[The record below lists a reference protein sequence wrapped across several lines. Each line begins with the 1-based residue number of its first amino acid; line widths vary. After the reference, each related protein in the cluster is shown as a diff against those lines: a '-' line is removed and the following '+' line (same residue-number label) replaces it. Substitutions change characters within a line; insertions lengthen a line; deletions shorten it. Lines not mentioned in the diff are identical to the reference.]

1 MSEEA
6 MSGETEIVNDG
17 GAAEGQVPPENLTLR
32 ELDQLAQVID
42 LGSQRGAYRAGELEV
57 VGGLYNKLVAFLS
70 YVQAQQQ
77 AAADA
82 AAEAGAETEEG
93 AEASEGE

>member
-6 MSGETEIVNDG
+6 MAGETEIVGND
-17 GAAEGQVPPENLTLR
+17 AAEEQVAPENLTLR

-42 LGSQRGAYRAGELEV
+42 LGSQRGAFRAGELEV
-57 VGGLYNKLVAFLS
+57 VGALYNKLVAFLS
-70 YVQAQQQ
+70 YVQAQQK
-77 AAADA
+77 A
-82 AAEAGAETEEG
+82 AAEAAGEEVAGTEEG

>member
-6 MSGETEIVNDG
+6 TTSGETEIVNND
-17 GAAEGQVPPENLTLR
+17 AAEQAQVAPENLTLR

-57 VGGLYNKLVAFLS
+57 VGALYNKLVAFLS
-70 YVQAQQQ
+70 YVQSQQQ
-77 AAADA
+77 AAAE
-82 AAEAGAETEEG
+82 AESAETEEG

>member
-6 MSGETEIVNDG
+6 TSGETEIVNDG
-17 GAAEGQVPPENLTLR
+17 ADTAAEQVAPENLTLR

-57 VGGLYNKLVAFLS
+57 VGALYNKLVAFLS
-70 YVQAQQQ
+70 YVQSQQQ
-77 AAADA
+77 AAA
-82 AAEAGAETEEG
+82 AAEGAETEEG

>member
-6 MSGETEIVNDG
+6 TTSGETEIVNND
-17 GAAEGQVPPENLTLR
+17 AAEQVAPENLTLR

-57 VGGLYNKLVAFLS
+57 VGALYNKLVAFLS
-70 YVQAQQQ
+70 YVQSQQQ
-77 AAADA
+77 AAAE
-82 AAEAGAETEEG
+82 AEAAETEEG

>member
-6 MSGETEIVNDG
+6 NAGETAIVDE
-17 GAAEGQVPPENLTLR
+17 AAATEQAAPENLTLR

-42 LGSQRGAYRAGELEV
+42 LGSQRGAYRAGEMEV
-57 VGGLYNKLVAFLS
+57 VGSLYNKLVAFLS

-77 AAADA
+77 AAAE
-82 AAEAGAETEEG
+82 AAEGEETED
-93 AEASEGE
+93 APASEGE

>member
-6 MSGETEIVNDG
+6 TTSGETEIVNND
-17 GAAEGQVPPENLTLR
+17 AAEQVAPENLTLR

-57 VGGLYNKLVAFLS
+57 VGALYNKLVAFLS
-70 YVQAQQQ
+70 YVQSQQQ
-77 AAADA
+77 AAAE
-82 AAEAGAETEEG
+82 AESAETEEG
-93 AEASEGE
+93 AEESEGE

>member
-6 MSGETEIVNDG
+6 TTSGETEIVNND
-17 GAAEGQVPPENLTLR
+17 AAEQVAPENLTLR

-57 VGGLYNKLVAFLS
+57 VGALYNKLVAFLS
-70 YVQAQQQ
+70 YVQSQQQ
-77 AAADA
+77 AAAE
-82 AAEAGAETEEG
+82 AESAETEEG